1 MIIMKNTVYVSAV
14 VFALEEV
21 RNPRAY
27 IRGTFDSHED
37 IHIIRAEGNAIYI
50 RFNTPLEVEDDV
62 SLKDLASHYITGD
75 SNIIW
80 NFEIQYKSEVP
91 SFSPSF

>member
-1 MIIMKNTVYVSAV
+1 MKNTNQVSVSAV

-21 RNPRAY
+21 RSPQAY
-27 IRGTFDSHED
+27 IRATFDNPSD
-37 IHIIRAEGNAIYI
+37 IHIIRSEGNAIYI
-50 RFNTPLEVEDDV
+50 RFITPLEVDDSV
-62 SLKDLASHYITGD
+62 SLKELASHYITGD

-91 SFSPSF
+91 SYAPVA